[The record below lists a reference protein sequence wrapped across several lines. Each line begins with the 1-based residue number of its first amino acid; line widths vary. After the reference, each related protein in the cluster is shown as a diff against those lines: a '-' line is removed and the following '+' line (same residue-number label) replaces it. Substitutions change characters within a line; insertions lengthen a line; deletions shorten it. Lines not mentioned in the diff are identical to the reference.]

1 MKKKETVQDRINEI
15 LDKEGL
21 SIPTLAKK
29 INVSAQTVRNVVLS
43 RNNPS
48 YEILVKLVNTF
59 DWVTASWLLTGER
72 DQSGLNSDTKKLY
85 RIIEKQHDTIDLL
98 TRRLLQDVDH
108 SASPQKNSVKCIVI
122 PLNYSSNT

>member
-21 SIPTLAKK
+21 SIPILAKK
-29 INVSAQTVRNVVLS
+29 INFSAQTVRNVVLS

-48 YEILVKLVNTF
+48 YEMLVKLVDTF

-72 DQSGLNSDTKKLY
+72 DPSGLNSDTKKLY
-85 RIIEKQHDTIDLL
+85 RIIEKQHETIDLL
-98 TRRLLQDVDH
+98 TRRLLQDVDR
-108 SASPQKNSVKCIVI
+108 SDNPQKIV
-122 PLNYSSNT
+122 